1 MATQPARLLVVE
13 PFGDY
18 ERGAE
23 ITGAAKIKAA
33 LASNPSFVVALA
45 APEEPEQAEDS
56 QVAAETGAA
65 TDAAS

>member
-33 LASNPSFVVALA
+33 LASNPSFVVALT
-45 APEEPEQAEDS
+45 APDDPDPAEDS
-56 QVAAETGAA
+56 QVAPE
-65 TDAAS
+65 TDAASGAAS

>member
-45 APEEPEQAEDS
+45 APDEPEQAEDS
-56 QVAAETGAA
+56 QAAPDTGAEP
-65 TDAAS
+65 DAAS